1 MAGELGDGQL
11 KGMKVVAHVNRH
23 KSEIRRPLDEG
34 CPEKIQLLLIELEQ
48 SVRPQCNLAAK
59 ESDWNAHA

>member
-34 CPEKIQLLLIELEQ
+34 CPESIQPHTMKNRDIY
-48 SVRPQCNLAAK
+48 
-59 ESDWNAHA
+59 